1 MYKKAW
7 KGWSFWV
14 ERKEEKKRVNEM
26 EGRSRGKNE
35 MRWEKKDKKER
46 KEERKI
52 DMLSG
57 GMGKGGREEKRK

>member
-46 KEERKI
+46 KEER
-52 DMLSG
+52 
-57 GMGKGGREEKRK
+57 